1 MYVEGQLKLFLESR
15 EDLEPIIKACVL
27 MIPDRVFY
35 YPEIE
40 QKTMSQ
46 YQEDIS
52 ELVRQGR
59 FFKGG
64 KSLSAGLSMLQR
76 EYEQELRQLVTLKKR
91 LLIFGILMQSEEKQ
105 RGIILKLC
113 KEYRLHK
120 RLLARK
126 ESFKK

>member
-1 MYVEGQLKLFLESR
+1 
-15 EDLEPIIKACVL
+15 
-27 MIPDRVFY
+27 
-35 YPEIE
+35 
-40 QKTMSQ
+40 MSQ

-59 FFKGG
+59 SYRGDKL
-64 KSLSAGLSMLQR
+64 LSAGLPILQQ

-105 RGIILKLC
+105 REIILKLC
-113 KEYRLHK
+113 EEHRLHK

-126 ESFKK
+126 ESFRK